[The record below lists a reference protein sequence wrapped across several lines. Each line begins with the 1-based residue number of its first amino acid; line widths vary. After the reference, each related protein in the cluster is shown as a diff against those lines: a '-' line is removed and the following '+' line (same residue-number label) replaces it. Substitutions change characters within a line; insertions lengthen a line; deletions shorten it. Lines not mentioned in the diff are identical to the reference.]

1 MRILVNTLAVIGL
14 ALIASLA
21 LASDSDTVLTPCPDS
36 PNCVSSL
43 ESGDHHVA
51 ALVGKGSRDA
61 SLAALASAL
70 DSLPRVDW
78 QQVGDDRI
86 EATFTSLVF
95 RFVDDVA
102 LVVHEDGRIDVRS
115 ASRVGHYDFGANRRR
130 VETLRDMLNQ

>member
-1 MRILVNTLAVIGL
+1 MRTLVNTLAVT
-14 ALIASLA
+14 SLA
-21 LASDSDTVLTPCPDS
+21 LAANVALASDILPPCPDS

-43 ESGDHHVA
+43 ADGDHHVA
-51 ALVGKGSRDA
+51 ALAGKGSRDA
-61 SLAALASAL
+61 SLAALASVL

-78 QQVGDDRI
+78 QQVGKDRI

-95 RFVDDVA
+95 RFVDDVS

-130 VETLRDMLNQ
+130 VEMLRDMLNQ

>member
-1 MRILVNTLAVIGL
+1 MRTLVNTLAVTSL
-14 ALIASLA
+14 ALAASLA
-21 LASDSDTVLTPCPDS
+21 LASDILPPCPDS

-43 ESGDHHVA
+43 ADGDHHVA
-51 ALVGKGSRDA
+51 ALAGKDSRDA

-78 QQVGDDRI
+78 QQAGEDRI

-95 RFVDDVA
+95 RFVDDVT
-102 LVVHEDGRIDVRS
+102 LLVHEDGRIDVRS

-130 VETLRDMLNQ
+130 VEMLRDMLNQ

>member
-1 MRILVNTLAVIGL
+1 MQTLVNTLAVISLTL
-14 ALIASLA
+14 ASGLA
-21 LASDSDTVLTPCPDS
+21 LASDTLLPPCPDS

-43 ESGDHHVA
+43 ENGDHHVA
-51 ALVGKGSRDA
+51 ALAGKGSRDA

-78 QQVGDDRI
+78 QQVGEDRI

-95 RFVDDVA
+95 RFVDDVT

-130 VETLRDMLNQ
+130 VEMLRDMLNQ

>member
-1 MRILVNTLAVIGL
+1 MRTLVNTLALLTV
-14 ALIASLA
+14 APASSLA
-21 LASDSDTVLTPCPDS
+21 LASDALLPPCPDS

-43 ESGDHHVA
+43 ESGDHQVD
-51 ALVGKGSRDA
+51 ALAGQGSRAA
-61 SLAALASAL
+61 SLSALAAAL

-95 RFVDDVA
+95 RFVDDVTF
-102 LVVHEDGRIDVRS
+102 VIHEDGRIDVRS

-130 VETLRDMLNQ
+130 VEMLRDMLNQ